1 MTSKNMNKNLL
12 RTLGAAFKFFPT
24 AESQGSGS
32 CCGATATLESTMEM
46 RSLLDD
52 FIMMFKVEDGK
63 CMVKHDH

>member
-1 MTSKNMNKNLL
+1 MTSKNTNKNLL

-32 CCGATATLESTMEM
+32 CCGATLESTMEM

-63 CMVKHDH
+63 CMEKHDH

>member
-1 MTSKNMNKNLL
+1 MTSKNTNKNLL

-32 CCGATATLESTMEM
+32 CCGATLESTMEMEM

-52 FIMMFKVEDGK
+52 FIAMFKVEDGK
-63 CMVKHDH
+63 CREKHAH